1 MVSSESMPAW
11 SADLASIWSF
21 LENGIDNIMS
31 TGKPSASYAKHMSL
45 YTVVLNYCTSSKLE
59 GTSANHAGGIANR
72 TGAQMMGADLYNNL
86 IRYFVQHLKNLRE
99 KSYSLQDEDL
109 LQYYAGEWE
118 RYSAGAK
125 YIDRVFVT
133 LNRHWIKRERDEGR
147 KGVYPVYTLAL
158 VQWKNNLFLPVQ
170 RKHRKLTSA
179 ILRLIELQRTGKTID
194 QGLVQKV
201 LDSMVSLGLDA
212 ADLKKK
218 CLNVYKEHFE
228 IPFIDAT
235 EQYYRNESAA
245 FLAKNGL
252 SNYLKKVEERLRE
265 EEDRVQQYLDPG
277 THKPLIT
284 KCEHVLIQEHSELM
298 WDNFQT
304 LLYYDKDEDL
314 QRMYALLYRIP
325 EGLEPLH
332 KKFEEH
338 VKKSGLAAVAKHVG
352 KGENAAGERNGAA
365 PYVDALLDVHQKNAA
380 TVARNFKGDA
390 GFAAALEKAY
400 REVVNG
406 NEATGVGG
414 VHRPELLVEHVE
426 MTLTE
431 SNKMTGEDDLE
442 GARNR
447 VVRSFSPLPF
457 SSTIGP
463 AAHES
468 VVEESKEFLDHGNEA
483 SINDGTIE
491 TASPLHEDSSSV
503 WLIDFTGHQVPI
515 PWRCCQS
522 WQDLCVFLDVH
533 FEGKQESRFIEIR
546 SFGIHI
552 PKEKDLLSHES
563 WDSWVSAS
571 NNDLKKSLPTLELY
585 AIMKDDSNRCPHCD
599 IMDPA
604 TEPLTDLG
612 HQKCLVCK
620 GTFLERF
627 EFLEPSQST
636 EQEVVKLDGQT
647 YGQTP
652 ELSVL
657 PTVATPPLESLSARH
672 RLEQNNS
679 IDIPYS
685 SAPSA
690 TANFGASS
698 TTAVEIMLSAVP
710 DAHSSSVAFRPQRL
724 QVIRSRL
731 QSQRVPEVEQP
742 SMDPAPPLPAVQVLP
757 VSVTP
762 TLSLTIESPG
772 TSSKSFFHNIYK
784 VAMLGLPDRY
794 LSNSPQPQTSLDSD
808 ITKACN
814 AFYKRCSN
822 EWREMGRGAAVL
834 FSLLFTILQISSA
847 AYDPVVRAVVQLSI
861 VCLFFGSIYAFIL
874 SAMFGKLEQAA
885 TGPDWMLCARRAP
898 TDTLWNPW
906 IMLSLPLSWIIWGVF
921 YFATFIM
928 AFLWR
933 SGATDEPDEN
943 SRPSKT
949 AAYGPRIVTT
959 LMFAAGT
966 VYLGL
971 VIVAARKI

>member
-1 MVSSESMPAW
+1 MVSIASMPAAG
-11 SADLASIWSF
+11 ADLATVWGF
-21 LENGIDNIMS
+21 LEDGLDHLM
-31 TGKPSASYAKHMSL
+31 TKPGVSYSEHMAL
-45 YTVVLNYCTSSKLE
+45 YTVVLNYCTASKLRRMDV
-59 GTSANHAGGIANR
+59 TLADHAGAIDDPIER
-72 TGAQMMGADLYNNL
+72 TGPNVYAADLYNNL
-86 IRYFVQHLKNLRE
+86 IRYLVQHLKNLRE
-99 KSYSLQDEDL
+99 KADSLQDEEL
-109 LQYYAGEWE
+109 LRYYAGEWE
-118 RYSAGAK
+118 RYSTGAK
-125 YIDRVFVT
+125 HIDRAFAFV
-133 LNRHWIKRERDEGR
+133 NRQWIKRERDEGR
-147 KGVYPVYTLAL
+147 KGVYPVYTLVL
-158 VQWKNNLFLPVQ
+158 FQWKNAFFPVQ
-170 RKHRKLTSA
+170 QKHRNLTSA
-179 ILRLIELQRTGKTID
+179 ILRLIELQRNGKTID
-194 QGLVQKV
+194 QGLVKKV
-201 LDSMVSLGLDA
+201 LGSMVSLGLDEA
-212 ADLKKK
+212 NLNKV
-218 CLNVYKEHFE
+218 CLDVYKEHFE
-228 IPFIDAT
+228 IPFIEAT

-252 SNYLKKVEERLRE
+252 SNYLKNVEERLRE

-284 KCEHVLIQEHSELM
+284 KCEHVLIQEHSKLM
-298 WDNFQT
+298 WDSFQT
-304 LLYYDKDEDL
+304 LLDYEKDDDL
-314 QRMYALLYRIP
+314 QRMYAMLYRIP
-325 EGLEPLH
+325 GGLEPLH

-338 VKKSGLAAVAKHVG
+338 VKKSGLAAVAKLVG
-352 KGENAAGERNGAA
+352 RGENAAGERNGAA

-400 REVVNG
+400 REVFNR

-483 SINDGTIE
+483 SINNGTIE

-503 WLIDFTGHQVPI
+503 WLIDFTGRKVSI
-515 PWRCCQS
+515 PWRRCQS
-522 WQDLCVFLDVH
+522 WQDLCVFLDVL
-533 FEGKQESRFIEIR
+533 FEGKQESRFIGTR

-571 NNDLKKSLPTLELY
+571 NKDLKTNLPTLELY

-627 EFLEPSQST
+627 EFLEPTQSA

-647 YGQTP
+647 P
-652 ELSVL
+652 ELSVF
-657 PTVATPPLESLSARH
+657 PTVTTPPLESIPTPH
-672 RLEQNNS
+672 RFEQKNP
-679 IDIPYS
+679 IDILLS

-690 TANFGASS
+690 TPDSGASS
-698 TTAVEIMLSAVP
+698 TTAVEIMHSAVS
-710 DAHSSSVAFRPQRL
+710 DANSSSVAFRPQRL

-731 QSQRVPEVEQP
+731 QSQRVLEVEQP
-742 SMDPAPPLPAVQVLP
+742 SMDPVPPLPAVQILP
-757 VSVTP
+757 VSATP

-772 TSSKSFFHNIYK
+772 ASSKLFFHTIYK
-784 VAMLGLPDRY
+784 VVMFGLPDRY
-794 LSNSPQPQTSLDSD
+794 LGNSPQPQTSSDSD
-808 ITKACN
+808 GSPLVYTKACN
-814 AFYKRCSN
+814 TFFKRCSN
-822 EWREMGRGAAVL
+822 EWREMGRGGGGIV
-834 FSLLFTILQISSA
+834 QVSSA

-874 SAMFGKLEQAA
+874 SAVFGKLEQANN
-885 TGPDWMLCARRAP
+885 GPAWMRRARRAP

-959 LMFAAGT
+959 LTFAAGT

-971 VIVAARKI
+971 VIVAARKF